1 MIKTI
6 LCLYREADAVG
17 DNPRNNL
24 FIHGLT
30 IARRSLA
37 QCNSNTDMTAAGI
50 STGNKV
56 VIESS

>member
-6 LCLYREADAVG
+6 LCLYREAGTMG

-37 QCNSNTDMTAAGI
+37 QWNSNTNMTAAGI
-50 STGNKV
+50 SAGKIV
-56 VIESS
+56 VIYSS